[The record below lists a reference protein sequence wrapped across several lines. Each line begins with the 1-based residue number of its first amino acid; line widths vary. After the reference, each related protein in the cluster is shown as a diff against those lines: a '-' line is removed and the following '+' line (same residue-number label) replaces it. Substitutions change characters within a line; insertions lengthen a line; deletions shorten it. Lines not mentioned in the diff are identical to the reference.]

1 MSSLRRRLWERLAHG
16 ADADGGFTLVELL
29 VAMVLSAAL
38 AGIFLS
44 TIAATQR
51 SAKDTTQQ
59 INLTAEART
68 ALNRMVN
75 DLQAAVPLT
84 VESATSPP
92 TTTVIPAIT
101 AAANPDGP
109 NFDPNAVTSITF
121 NFDSNGD
128 GCIAGIASNNID
140 AAVSG
145 APQCTTTGEPVNL
158 SAPETETFCWS
169 PATELLYLIPQNPTT
184 MNEATPVTS
193 CSGGTA
199 LLAGKITAFQIA
211 YRSSLYRYQNA
222 SGKDATYGA
231 CTGTGTSCGV
241 TTWYDLDAAGPPVG
255 NNDGVLDMPE
265 LQYID
270 SLVITMTLEQGGHS
284 QQFSTQV
291 DLRNVHPN
299 A

>member
-1 MSSLRRRLWERLAHG
+1 MMALRRRLWKRLAEG
-16 ADADGGFTLVELL
+16 SARDGGFTLVEML

-44 TIAATQR
+44 TIDATRR
-51 SAKDTTQQ
+51 SAQDTTQQ

-68 ALNRMVN
+68 ALNRMAN

-84 VESATSPP
+84 VESGTSPP

-101 AAANPDGP
+101 AVANADGP
-109 NFDPNAVTSITF
+109 NFDPTAVTSITF

-140 AAVSG
+140 SAVSS
-145 APQCTTTGEPVNL
+145 ATPCTTTGESPNL
-158 SAPETETFCWS
+158 NAPETETFCWDPS
-169 PATELLYLIPQNPTT
+169 SQQLYLIPQNPTT
-184 MNEATPVTS
+184 MNESVPVTS
-193 CSGGTA
+193 CAGGTA

-222 SGKDATYGA
+222 SGKDVTYGA
-231 CTGTGTSCGV
+231 CAGTGTGCGV

-255 NNDGVLDMPE
+255 NNNGVLDMPE

-270 SLVITMTLEQGGHS
+270 SLVITMTLQQGGHS